1 MNRQSNLIPKEQR
14 DNLSTGRS
22 GEGAVELKETLAR
35 AKPGF
40 KVVVMPDFFLDYIL
54 SYPGKLEDMTS
65 SFQEVA
71 KRGGGNLLGW
81 KHTIGR
87 GGNASNMVAQLS
99 KLGCKVVPIIETDD
113 LGLLILQHFLKG
125 VDLSHVRTTGTMSR
139 TLCFETEHSGRRV
152 NIMVSDPGSL
162 SGFGPQKLTE
172 EDKGIIAEADFVCV
186 LNWNQNQKGT
196 ELAEKVFSIAKG
208 EGKATTFFDPG
219 DPALRVA
226 EIEGLNQRV
235 LTPGLVDVLSVNE
248 NELVHLA
255 NGVAE
260 DTSKIEG
267 AEENS
272 LFEAASVFSMMVPRV
287 DLHTPEFS
295 ATFVDGQR
303 LRVSCAQIKPSKVTG
318 AGDVWN
324 AADIFAQGI
333 GLEHRER
340 LIFANAAGAAYLERS
355 SLDPLHLADIIERID
370 DVVGA
375 RKP

>member
-1 MNRQSNLIPKEQR
+1 MASETDGKQ
-14 DNLSTGRS
+14 
-22 GEGAVELKETLAR
+22 AVRLKEMLEN
-35 AKPGF
+35 AKPSF

-54 SYPGKLEDMTS
+54 SHPGKLEDMTA
-65 SFQEVA
+65 SFEEVA

-81 KHTIGR
+81 RHTIGR

-99 KLGCKVVPIIETDD
+99 TLGCKVVPIIETDE
-113 LGLLILQHFLKG
+113 LGLTVLQHFLKG
-125 VDLSHVRTTGTMSR
+125 VDLSHVRPTGTMSR

-162 SGFGPQKLTE
+162 SSFGPEKLTE
-172 EDKGIIAEADFVCV
+172 EDKRIIAEADFVCV

-196 ELAEKVFSIAKG
+196 ELAEKVFSIAKE

-219 DPALRVA
+219 DPALRIG
-226 EIEGLNQRV
+226 EIEGLNQKI

-255 NGVAE
+255 RGVAE
-260 DTSKIEG
+260 DTSQVEG

-303 LRVSCAQIKPSKVTG
+303 LRVPCAKIKPSKVTG

-355 SLDPLHLADIIERID
+355 SLEPLRLADVVGRID
-370 DVVGA
+370 DVVAA
-375 RKP
+375 RKS